1 MPAWVKVLLALG
13 ILLILGIAG
22 VVGAGY
28 YFVKKISDE
37 PGGPLAAMVRYANPD
52 YDVVHVNEKDE
63 TITVRHK
70 KTGKTGTVR
79 FDQLRKGAIA
89 PKDVGMTNEE
99 AGVLAAPA
107 WFQYPGSTVQSTAGD
122 DRTAQMTLTTSDS
135 SDQIT
140 AYYDEQLKAN
150 GYDVTNVS
158 LTRTLVGSSKEQRK
172 GSVTVQVVPSK
183 EEGHITVLVVL
194 KQ

>member
-1 MPAWVKVLLALG
+1 MPVWAKVLLAFG
-13 ILLILGIAG
+13 IIAILLIAG
-22 VVGAGY
+22 VIGAGY
-28 YFVKKISDE
+28 YFVKKIADE

-52 YDVVHVNEKDE
+52 YDVVNVSEKDE

-79 FDQLRKGAIA
+79 FDQLRKGSIA
-89 PKDVGMTNEE
+89 PKDVGITNEE
-99 AGVLAAPA
+99 AGVLAPPA
-107 WFQYPGSTVQSTAGD
+107 WFQYPGSAVQSTAGD
-122 DRTAQMTLTTSDS
+122 ERTAQMTLTTSDS
-135 SDQIT
+135 GEKIT

-158 LTRTLVGSSKEQRK
+158 LTRTLVGSSNEQRK
-172 GSVTVQVVPSK
+172 GSVTVQVIPSK
-183 EEGHITVLVVL
+183 DEGQTTVLVVL